1 MNRQEDW
8 ETVCYRYCRDLNGH
22 LVPIDVFKH
31 NGRLVP
37 RFPQDAGEV
46 YLLPEDRESPDYGEL
61 VEEICQNLNAL
72 EKRRWLLAIH
82 DGRTISQIARME
94 DVSRQAII
102 CCFRRMTLKN
112 PYVRLWLRNKKNTNQ
127 YA

>member
-72 EKRRWLLAIH
+72 EN
-82 DGRTISQIARME
+82 GRSISQIARME